1 MTTPDRAVEPAPPP
15 PASVRPQPKWDTDRI
30 VALSA
35 MAVGLCTLFITLY
48 QTYLTRQAQ
57 SASVLPYLVF
67 AINSND
73 AGAYITLRNDG
84 VGPAMVQD
92 LRIRYRGAEHRKDPY
107 DFFLEQ
113 QPNANG
119 GGLTVDRVM
128 AGRLIPAGSTVQMLG
143 SVGGPQRVPMLTEL
157 LRLFAIA
164 EVPKAW
170 LVTLGATGTDK
181 AVIEITYTSVYGD
194 RWRLRSDESVPK
206 PF

>member
-1 MTTPDRAVEPAPPP
+1 MTTTDPAAGPAAPVPP
-15 PASVRPQPKWDTDRI
+15 RTTWDTDRI

-48 QTYLTRQAQ
+48 QTHLTRQAQ

-67 AINSND
+67 AVNSTD

-84 VGPAMVQD
+84 VGPAMVKD
-92 LRIRYRGAEHRKDPY
+92 LRIHYRGRDHLKDPY

-113 QPNANG
+113 QPNANS
-119 GGLTVDRVM
+119 GGLNVDRVM
-128 AGRLIPAGSTVQMLG
+128 AGRLIPAGATIQMLG
-143 SVGGPQRVPMLTEL
+143 SVGGPQRVPMLTEM

-164 EVPKAW
+164 EVPRAW
-170 LVTLGATGTDK
+170 LEATGATGTEK
-181 AVIEITYTSVYGD
+181 AVIDITYTSVYGD
-194 RWRLRSDESVPK
+194 RWRLRSDQSVPQ